1 MGVLQQKLKAGQ
13 LALGTHVSMND
24 ASVSELVGNVGFDY
38 LWIDTE
44 HSTIDLDH
52 LQLHL
57 IAARAAGVSAIV
69 RIPWNDP
76 VRAKPVLEM
85 GPDGLVF
92 PQIQSYEEAELA
104 VQSCCYPP
112 RGIRGFGPRRAV
124 QYGRIPTSQYLEE
137 IDDHLL
143 KFLQIEHIDILKDL
157 PRIVKIPEITGFVI
171 GPCDFAASMGK
182 IHDMGSPEVTRK
194 IDEAIAIVRDANKV
208 VALSQGPCSDEVLH
222 SWRRRGVQMIS
233 IGSDVRSILAGAEE
247 NLRRLKEVFSPE
259 P

>member
-1 MGVLQQKLKAGQ
+1 MGILQEKLRKQELCFGSHIS
-13 LALGTHVSMND
+13 LND
-24 ASVSELVGNVGFDY
+24 PSVTELVGNVGFDY

-44 HSTIDLDH
+44 HTTIDLDH
-52 LQLHL
+52 LQMHL
-57 IAARAAGVSAIV
+57 IAARAAGISAIV

-104 VQSCCYPP
+104 VKSCIYPP

-124 QYGRIPTSQYLEE
+124 QYGRILTATYLDE

-143 KFLQIEHIDILKDL
+143 KFLQIEHIDILQDL

-182 IHDMGSPEVTRK
+182 IRDMNHPDVHQN
-194 IDEAIAIVRDANKV
+194 IDEASAIVLEAGKV
-208 VALSQGPCSDEVLH
+208 VALSQGPTSDEALH
-222 SWRRRGVQMIS
+222 AWYKRGVTMIS
-233 IGSDVRSILAGAEE
+233 YGSDVRSILAGAEE
-247 NLRRLKEVFSPE
+247 SLNRLQRNFRD
-259 P
+259 

>member
-1 MGVLQQKLKAGQ
+1 MGVLQEKLRRCE
-13 LALGTHVSMND
+13 LALGTHVSLND
-24 ASVSELVGNVGFDY
+24 SSVSELVGNVGFDY
-38 LWIDTE
+38 IWIDTE

-92 PQIQSYEEAELA
+92 PMIRSYEEAEMA
-104 VQSCCYPP
+104 IQSCCYPP

-124 QYGRIPTSQYLEE
+124 QYGRIPASQYLDSV
-137 IDDHLL
+137 DDHLL

-157 PRIVKIPEITGFVI
+157 PKIVQIPEVTGFVI

-182 IHDMGSPEVTRK
+182 IRDMGAPEVQQK
-194 IDEAIAIVRDANKV
+194 IDEAIDIVRSAGKV
-208 VALSQGPCSDEVLH
+208 VSLSQGPCSDDVLR
-222 SWRRRGVQMIS
+222 SWRRRGVQMLS

-247 NLRRLKEVFSPE
+247 SLRRLTEVFAAE
-259 P
+259 